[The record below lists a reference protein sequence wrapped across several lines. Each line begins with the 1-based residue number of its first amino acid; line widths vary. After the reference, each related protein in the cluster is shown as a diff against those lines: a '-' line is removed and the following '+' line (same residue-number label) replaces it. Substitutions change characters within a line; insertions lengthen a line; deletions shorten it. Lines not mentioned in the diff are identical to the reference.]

1 MKGTL
6 HMTSGDCAGE
16 LLEKSGLP
24 GEVFVWHDI
33 LYDGPRNPGWPDA
46 DTLNA
51 RAVFLEQTTA
61 GGLDRQYVLQTLHR
75 QYHKLAEAAR
85 DTAILLWFDAC
96 VFDQSMLAHIL
107 TCLRHHNAR
116 RVELLCVDAFPGIEP
131 FHGLGQLRPDQ
142 LAPLYDHRQP
152 VTDAQFQFAVHVD
165 KAFAIQDVSALT
177 ELAQARDA
185 PLPWVPAAVSR
196 WLQERPDP
204 VTGLGR
210 LEHLAL
216 DAIRAG
222 CETPGDIFKSVAAAD
237 TPPQFWGDITL
248 WAKINAL
255 AEREPP
261 LVTIDGPKDRLP
273 QWGND
278 VSLNDFK
285 VKALP
290 VAATRRGLHQRR
302 AEPSSNRKRQDAQ

>member
-1 MKGTL
+1 MKDTL
-6 HMTSGDCAGE
+6 HITSGDCAGE
-16 LLEKSGLP
+16 RMENCGIP

-33 LYDGPRNPGWPDA
+33 LYDGPRNPGWPNE

-51 RAVFLEQTTA
+51 RAEFLEQTTA
-61 GGLDRQYVLQTLHR
+61 GGLDRQYVLQTLHQ
-75 QYHKLAEAAR
+75 QYHRLAQAVQ
-85 DTAILLWFDAC
+85 DNHIVLWFDAC

-107 TCLRHHNAR
+107 TCLRYHNAR
-116 RVELLCVDAFPGIEP
+116 GVELLCVDAFPGIEP
-131 FHGLGQLRPDQ
+131 FNGLGQLRSDQ

-165 KAFAIQDVSALT
+165 EAFAAHDFSALS

-185 PLPWVPAAVSR
+185 PLPWIPAAVRR

-216 DAIRAG
+216 EAIRAG
-222 CETPGDIFKSVAAAD
+222 CETPWKIFASVAAAD

-255 AEREPP
+255 AERNPP
-261 LVTIDGPKDRLP
+261 LVKIAGPMDRLP
-273 QWGND
+273 QWNSD

-285 VKALP
+285 VNALP
-290 VAATRRGLHQRR
+290 VAR
-302 AEPSSNRKRQDAQ
+302 